1 MGLTT
6 FIYPTI
12 MLVSFILIFLGLILV
27 ALILTA
33 PTTLP
38 CLTTTEAGL
47 VATAATVTIAT
58 TLTASLVSRLNLH
71 AIRVACLGS
80 LTDLRHQA
88 ADIFQLVGG

>member
-1 MGLTT
+1 MRLTT

-27 ALILTA
+27 ALVLAA

-38 CLTTTEAGL
+38 YLTTTGAGL
-47 VATAATVTIAT
+47 VATAATVAITAVF
-58 TLTASLVSRLNLH
+58 TASLVSRLNLH
-71 AIRVACLGS
+71 AKGVTGLGG

-88 ADIFQLVGG
+88 ADIIKLVGG